1 MIRIHQKK
9 KPEAEDGGER
19 EICATRLDA
28 EGEDRPKPQRAA
40 KKPQDEQKRPEVLS
54 SAYRILQSGAN
65 SRKMLREKLVK
76 KGFSVEEANE
86 AIALCEAQGFLSE
99 KKLFLAH
106 AAYLAEKKRFG
117 RRRIR
122 LELMKKFDHASVN
135 AYFDEALEEI
145 DFEALAKAEAKRCAA
160 RGKRYTLSRLS
171 SLGYSSH
178 EIYEALEGLSFED
191 EEI

>member
-9 KPEAEDGGER
+9 KPEAEEDGGER
-19 EICATRLDA
+19 EMRATRLDA

-40 KKPQDEQKRPEVLS
+40 KKPRDEQKRPEVLS

-76 KGFSVEEANE
+76 KGFSVDEANE
-86 AIALCEAQGFLSE
+86 AIALCEAQGFLAE

-106 AAYLAEKKRFG
+106 ASYLAEKKRFG

-122 LELMKKFDHASVN
+122 LELMKKFGN
-135 AYFDEALEEI
+135 
-145 DFEALAKAEAKRCAA
+145 KK
-160 RGKRYTLSRLS
+160 
-171 SLGYSSH
+171 
-178 EIYEALEGLSFED
+178 
-191 EEI
+191 